1 MRGEFKMSK
10 IEIFDP
16 AMCCST
22 GICGPSIDQNLL
34 RVATTVNT
42 LTKKGVTVIRYGL
55 SSEPQA
61 FVDNKKVNEYLMKDE
76 VEILPITIVDGEVV
90 KTREYPTDAEFAEWS
105 GISKEEITADVP
117 DKNGGCC
124 CDGGCC

>member
-1 MRGEFKMSK
+1 MSK

-22 GICGPSIDQNLL
+22 GICGPGIDQELL
-34 RVATTVNT
+34 RVATTINT

-61 FVDNKKVNEYLMKDE
+61 FVDNKKVNEYLMKEDVE
-76 VEILPITIVDGEVV
+76 VLPLTLVDGEVV
-90 KTREYPTDAEFAEWS
+90 KTKAYPTDDEFAAWA
-105 GISKEEITADVP
+105 GLSKEEIATVP
-117 DKNGGCC
+117 APNKGGCC
-124 CDGGCC
+124 SGGCC

>member
-1 MRGEFKMSK
+1 MK

-22 GICGPSIDQNLL
+22 GLCGVVVDPELL
-34 RVATTVNT
+34 RVTTTINT
-42 LTKKGVTVIRYGL
+42 LIKKGVTVIRYGL

-76 VEILPITIVDGEVV
+76 VEVLPITVVDGEVL
-90 KTREYPTDAEFAEWS
+90 KTKTYPTDEEFAQWAGLSAED
-105 GISKEEITADVP
+105 ITTQPAP
-117 DKNGGCC
+117 TKKSGGCC
-124 CDGGCC
+124 SGGCC

>member
-1 MRGEFKMSK
+1 MSK

-22 GICGPSIDQNLL
+22 GLCGVSVDQELL
-34 RVATTVNT
+34 RVATLINT

-55 SSEPQA
+55 SSQPQA

-76 VEILPITIVDGEVV
+76 VEVLPITVVDGEVV
-90 KTREYPTDAEFAEWS
+90 KTRVYPTDDEFAKWAGLSTAE
-105 GISKEEITADVP
+105 IATAPPSK
-117 DKNGGCC
+117 KGGCC
-124 CDGGCC
+124 DSGGCC